1 MSYFA
6 ITNNLTEKEMTTEI
20 DLTNLKW
27 TKNVNH
33 PDPTIRWAYRSN
45 EIHYRFLLPEFNLHW
60 KKGYDD
66 DAQRPQQGDI
76 ILLRQ
81 RTKVTHLV
89 KILDDK
95 PSSENNGDY
104 PIFRRVQLL
113 WMVKEPWDKAPHQN
127 DIFGFEVKL
136 PRNGRIQDLSNIKK
150 LTDQFNPQ
158 GGITAFHAQVIQA
171 LGLGK

>member
-1 MSYFA
+1 MLYFV
-6 ITNNLTEKEMTTEI
+6 INNNLTEKEMTIEI

-33 PDPTIRWAYRSN
+33 PDLKIYWSYRYDQIRYP
-45 EIHYRFLLPEFNLHW
+45 FLVPEFNLHW
-60 KKGYDD
+60 KKGGDQ
-66 DAQRPQQGDI
+66 DAQRPQKGDM

-81 RTKVTHLV
+81 RTRVTHLV

-95 PSSENNGDY
+95 PISENNGEY

-113 WMVKEPWDKAPHQN
+113 WMEKEPWDKAPHQ
-127 DIFGFEVKL
+127 DAVFGFDVELRGGALKNL
-136 PRNGRIQDLSNIKK
+136 DNIKN
-150 LTDQFNPQ
+150 LVEQFSAH
-158 GGITAFHAQVIQA
+158 GGITAFHSQISQS